1 MLEARLWA
9 NDTATNGGA
18 PPIAGNLAPE
28 KANALYND
36 NAHELSQ
43 LTLRQGHTTHFVEKS
58 VRLASDCLGP
68 STSTN
73 FFTSNRVDS
82 F

>member
-9 NDTATNGGA
+9 NDTATTEAA
-18 PPIAGNLAPE
+18 PPIAGNPAPE

-43 LTLRQGHTTHFVEKS
+43 RTLHQGHTTHFIEKS
-58 VRLASDCLGP
+58 IRLLLGP
-68 STSTN
+68 I
-73 FFTSNRVDS
+73 DS
-82 F
+82 KDLLHFERC